1 MVVSPALQ
9 RGERGEQERPSPVGA
24 AQISKFV
31 VKIAFMRLPWSDGW
45 EQAKSGRNQTKACNL
60 IRAIAPKK
68 TCPLQMNRRAWRTIE
83 IADLIAGKTAG
94 SGSI

>member
-45 EQAKSGRNQTKACNL
+45 EQVKSRDSSPERRPKSNQGLQFDSCN
-60 IRAIAPKK
+60 RPEKDV
-68 TCPLQMNRRAWRTIE
+68 P
-83 IADLIAGKTAG
+83 IADE
-94 SGSI
+94 